1 MLSNTPPSVNAQT
14 TSDLIMIRPAAF
26 GFNSQTAENNTFQHI
41 PQLDQQEVRQR
52 ALKEFDEL
60 VRKLRVEGVNVKVF
74 EDTPEPIKPD
84 AIFPNNWVSFHAD
97 GRIVTYP
104 MFSPLR
110 RLERRNDILIKVA
123 EDFGFEE
130 KVDLEDY
137 EDESLFLEGTGSL
150 VLDRVNKIAYACL
163 SPRTDL
169 SILEKWCDVMNYTA
183 FTFHAQFDGKD
194 IYHTNVMM
202 AIGDGIAIVCFDVVE
217 EGKRTEFYDLL
228 QSTGHEIVKLSEEQV
243 GTFAGN
249 MLAVNNKKGEQL
261 MIMSGAAFRSLLPDQ
276 IASIEKHARIIHS
289 DVDTIESI
297 GGGSVRCMIA
307 ENFLPHL

>member
-1 MLSNTPPSVNAQT
+1 
-14 TSDLIMIRPAAF
+14 MIRPAAF
-26 GFNSQTAENNTFQHI
+26 GFNSQTAENNTFQHK
-41 PQLDQQEVRQR
+41 PNLDQQEIRQR

-60 VRKLRVEGVNVKVF
+60 VKKLRAEGVNVKVF
-74 EDTPEPIKPD
+74 DDTPDPVKPD

-110 RLERRNDILIKVA
+110 RLERRNDILLKIA

-130 KVDLEDY
+130 KVDFEDY
-137 EDESLFLEGTGSL
+137 EDESLYLEGTGSL

-163 SPRTDL
+163 SPRTDTA
-169 SILEKWCDVMNYTA
+169 ILEKWCDVMNYTA
-183 FTFHAQFDGKD
+183 FTFHAKYDDQD

-217 EGKRTEFYDLL
+217 ESKRKEFYALL
-228 QSTGHEIVKLSEEQV
+228 ESTEHEIVKLSEQQI
-243 GTFAGN
+243 GSFAGN

-261 MIMSGAAFRSLLPDQ
+261 MVMSGAAFRSLQPDQ
-276 IASIEKHARIIHS
+276 ISAIEKHARIVYS

>member
-1 MLSNTPPSVNAQT
+1 MQIVNAQT
-14 TSDLIMIRPAAF
+14 TSDLIMVRPAAF
-26 GFNSQTAENNTFQHI
+26 GYNIQTADNNTFQHV
-41 PQLDQQEVRQR
+41 PEMDLQEVRQR

-60 VRKLRVEGVNVKVF
+60 VRKLRAEGISVKVF
-74 EDTPEPIKPD
+74 EDTPDPVKPD
-84 AIFPNNWVSFHAD
+84 AVFPNNWVSFHAD

-104 MFSPLR
+104 MYSPLR

-137 EDESLFLEGTGSL
+137 EDESLYLEGTGSM
-150 VLDRVNKIAYACL
+150 VLDRVHKIAYACL

-169 SILEKWCDVMNYTA
+169 SVLEKWCDVMEYRS
-183 FTFHAQFDGKD
+183 FTFQAKFDGRD

-202 AIGDGIAIVCFDVVE
+202 AIGDGIAVVCFDVVE
-217 EGKRTEFYDLL
+217 EEKRKDFFDLL
-228 QSTGHEIVKLSEEQV
+228 QTTGHEIIQLSEEQV
-243 GTFAGN
+243 ASFAGN
-249 MLAVNNKKGEQL
+249 MLAVRNKKGEQL
-261 MIMSGAAFRSLLPDQ
+261 MVMSGSAFRSLSADQ
-276 IASIEKHARIIHS
+276 VQLIEKHARIIYS

-307 ENFLPHL
+307 ENFLPHI